1 MLQLDSYKY
10 KQRPMTTEIE
20 GRKTKSPDPPLK
32 PAKNTKTAVKPAV
45 VAKKRAWTM
54 TDKLTL
60 LAVVTK
66 RGASIKTFEG
76 AIDGRSGLACYI
88 QWR

>member
-10 KQRPMTTEIE
+10 KQRPMMTEIE
-20 GRKTKSPDPPLK
+20 GRKTKSPDPPAK
-32 PAKNTKTAVKPAV
+32 PAKYTKTAVKPDV
-45 VAKKRAWTM
+45 VPKRRVWTM

-60 LAVVTK
+60 LSVATR
-66 RGASIKTFEG
+66 RGASIKSFEG